1 MAARPGSHLI
11 RSLLVDASI
20 APAAYIVAWAVRFGD
35 DLAHYVPFA
44 RRALPLIVIAQ
55 IVGLWAARAWRRPF
69 DIGTLMRVVLGVAAG
84 SLVGILITFA
94 GLGSEGL
101 SRAALALD
109 VGLLAAGAVTWRAIS
124 MLWQMSSPVP
134 AHEMAAPPP
143 GLEPRLKRV
152 SLGGELL
159 ALYEYRTLLRSI
171 VIRDLKLKYRG
182 SVIGA
187 LWSLVNPLLMMTV
200 YVVAFTYI
208 LRIRSAG
215 FVLYL
220 QLGLLA
226 WTFFATSASMS
237 TGSIIDSGGLVKS
250 VYFPRS
256 VLPVGTVLFNLV
268 QYLLTTAVILPI
280 LLWYY
285 GVSFGPQMLLYP
297 IFVLLQV
304 MFTAGIALL
313 LSAATTFYRDVRHLL
328 EIALSAL
335 FWLTPIVYESATLP
349 DRLRLPILLTPVSS
363 YVVAYHQ
370 IFYYRTWPDATI
382 WFVAVTYAAT
392 SLVAGATVFLA
403 NEYRFAEQI

>member
-1 MAARPGSHLI
+1 MGISSASRLVRPILA
-11 RSLLVDASI
+11 DAII
-20 APAAYIVAWAVRFGD
+20 ALAAYTVAWTIRFGD
-35 DLAHYVPFA
+35 TLAHFAPFA
-44 RRALPLIVIAQ
+44 RRAMPIVIAAQ
-55 IVGLWAARAWRRPF
+55 IAGLWIVGAWRRPF
-69 DIGTLMRVVLGVAAG
+69 DVGTLIRVPLGVAAG
-84 SLVGILITFA
+84 SVVGIVVAFGA
-94 GLGSEGL
+94 LGNEGL
-101 SRAALALD
+101 SRTALTFDL
-109 VGLLAAGAVTWRAIS
+109 GLLVAGAVTWRAVII
-124 MLWQMSSPVP
+124 LWQMSRP
-134 AHEMAAPPP
+134 APIDAAAPPP

-152 SLGGELL
+152 SLGAELL

-237 TGSIIDSGGLVKS
+237 TGSIVDSGGLVKS

-256 VLPVGTVLFNLV
+256 VLPVGTVLFNFA
-268 QYLLTTAVILPI
+268 QFLLTTIVILPV

-285 GVSFGPQMLLYP
+285 GVPLGPQMLLYP
-297 IFVLLQV
+297 VFLFLQLV
-304 MFTAGIALL
+304 FTAGIALM
-313 LSAATTFYRDVRHLL
+313 LSAATTLYRDVRHLL

-335 FWLTPIVYESATLP
+335 FWLTPIVYEAVTLP

-403 NEYRFAEQI
+403 NEHRFAEQI